1 VYILTVIKTSQ
12 LCTTKLGNPNNC
24 NVPLNM
30 SPTSNDIITILSIQY
45 PPISQRH
52 TINRFPSKQGD
63 DIAYIVQQ
71 LPHDWGWLGF
81 ELHLN
86 Y

>member
-1 VYILTVIKTSQ
+1 M
-12 LCTTKLGNPNNC
+12 CTTKLGTPNDR

-30 SPTSNDIITILSIQY
+30 SPTSNDRITILSTED
-45 PPISQRH
+45 PPISQMH
-52 TINRFPSKQGD
+52 TINGFPSKQRD

-71 LPHDWGWLGF
+71 LPHDWGWTGF